1 MNTSSLPS
9 YGPVVLR
16 LGVSA
21 VYAWFGVSQLVNPTA
36 WLGFVPDWALIGG
49 MTANTL
55 VALNGTFELILAT
68 LLATGFWV
76 RPIATVLAVHLFAIT
91 THLGLSANGVRD
103 FGLSFA
109 TLAIALNG
117 NDQLTSKAAE
127 KR

>member
-36 WLGFVPDWALIGG
+36 WLGLVPDWALIGG